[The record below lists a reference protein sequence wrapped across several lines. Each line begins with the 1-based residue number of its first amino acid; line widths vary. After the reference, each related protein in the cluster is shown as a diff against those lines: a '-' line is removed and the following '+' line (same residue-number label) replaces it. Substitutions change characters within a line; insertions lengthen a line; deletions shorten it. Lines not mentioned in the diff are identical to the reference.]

1 MHTISLLTLSTAYCA
16 FIFSPDPYCLVSF
29 HTSSAKTIVISETVC
44 PTWDQ
49 TILMNN
55 IRIFGDTSKVVE
67 SPPPVVI
74 EFVDKDTVVSGL
86 NKPWAVQILIISC
99 IFIHLLYIYI
109 CSALFVK
116 QAMVLNFI

>member
-16 FIFSPDPYCLVSF
+16 FIYSPDPYCLVSF
-29 HTSSAKTIVISETVC
+29 HTSSAQTIVTSETVC

-49 TILMNN
+49 TILMKN

-74 EFVDKDTVVSGL
+74 EFMDKDTVVSGL
-86 NKPWAVQILIISC
+86 NHGRCRSSLSAAS
-99 IFIHLLYIYI
+99 IHLLYISIY
-109 CSALFVK
+109 SALLVK
-116 QAMVLNFI
+116 QTMVLNFT